1 MEGPKGIATADFD
14 GDGNPDLAVGNSDG
28 TVTVWFG
35 LGNGRFEQVRH
46 LRTGGGD
53 LRGIACADFNG
64 DTRPDIATV
73 SPYDG
78 TIYLFLNQGNRRFDS
93 VVNLA
98 AWLGARNLAA
108 GDFDGDGWQDLAVA
122 GTTNGVRQYRGLGD
136 GGFVVVTNLAALA
149 TSTEARKFP
158 KPVFTLKTLRSSSGT
173 RDELVITHAH
183 TNRVW
188 VLGADANGRLE
199 VKSSVIIETEAQSF
213 DTGNMISTNLSNTDL
228 ITVDVDDG
236 TVSIHPGASNRFE
249 AKVHQTLNIPG
260 GPRAVRVAD
269 LDGDGWND
277 LIVVVRNLDTVL
289 TYRNTNGFLA
299 PASERPVGLSPRE
312 LVLADLNHDGYP
324 DAVVMNHHSQ
334 DVTVLTTFPRRVG
347 FMAVDHMYLVNGNVV
362 GLVIKD
368 FNGDGR
374 DDVIQLH
381 RAAGDFSVRLAGP
394 EGLLGA
400 PTFYTIGNLPAAQVI
415 SDVNNDRIPDQVT
428 ANLGLTGIEQGSV
441 SVRMGQG
448 DGTFGEEKRYFL
460 PAEKDGRLYAL
471 VPGDFDRDG
480 NIDLAAGYLDGRLAF
495 FQGRGDGAFE
505 FTREHPLCDFAQEMV
520 AGDFDGDGDLDLA
533 VVDTT
538 GKLFIIENRGDPLW
552 STALAVESYPAPAG
566 DDFGVRTLK
575 TVDLNHD
582 GDLDLV
588 IGSSQRALL
597 YLGGPGTSFSSAGHQ
612 PRGD

>member
-1 MEGPKGIATADFD
+1 MSGRRARGPAFPSGPVRRPHRQAFLPNDQSSATRAAKLTGGAGCPRRRRGLLWLAALALWLAGGAGNAQLFTNLSEFVTQYPVGDPKASAVNSLEGPKGIATADFD

-213 DTGNMISTNLSNTDL
+213 DTGNMIDQ
-228 ITVDVDDG
+228 
-236 TVSIHPGASNRFE
+236 
-249 AKVHQTLNIPG
+249 HQ
-260 GPRAVRVAD
+260 
-269 LDGDGWND
+269 
-277 LIVVVRNLDTVL
+277 
-289 TYRNTNGFLA
+289 
-299 PASERPVGLSPRE
+299 S
-312 LVLADLNHDGYP
+312 
-324 DAVVMNHHSQ
+324 
-334 DVTVLTTFPRRVG
+334 
-347 FMAVDHMYLVNGNVV
+347 
-362 GLVIKD
+362 
-368 FNGDGR
+368 
-374 DDVIQLH
+374 
-381 RAAGDFSVRLAGP
+381 
-394 EGLLGA
+394 
-400 PTFYTIGNLPAAQVI
+400 
-415 SDVNNDRIPDQVT
+415 
-428 ANLGLTGIEQGSV
+428 
-441 SVRMGQG
+441 
-448 DGTFGEEKRYFL
+448 
-460 PAEKDGRLYAL
+460 
-471 VPGDFDRDG
+471 
-480 NIDLAAGYLDGRLAF
+480 
-495 FQGRGDGAFE
+495 
-505 FTREHPLCDFAQEMV
+505 
-520 AGDFDGDGDLDLA
+520 
-533 VVDTT
+533 
-538 GKLFIIENRGDPLW
+538 
-552 STALAVESYPAPAG
+552 
-566 DDFGVRTLK
+566 
-575 TVDLNHD
+575 
-582 GDLDLV
+582 
-588 IGSSQRALL
+588 
-597 YLGGPGTSFSSAGHQ
+597 
-612 PRGD
+612 